1 MVEEMRV
8 KMHSLRPDLPVNISS
23 MDVKLWETLA
33 PRRFALLLLSGFA
46 LLALLLAAVG
56 IHGVVAYSVSRRRRE
71 IGVRMALGAAR
82 DNVIG
87 MVLKEILKLVAI
99 GLIAG
104 AIGALAC
111 SRFIAGMLYG
121 TRAADPLVLSSCAA
135 VMLAVAGLAAWLPAR
150 RAASINPIEALRSE

>member
-1 MVEEMRV
+1 
-8 KMHSLRPDLPVNISS
+8 
-23 MDVKLWETLA
+23 
-33 PRRFALLLLSGFA
+33 
-46 LLALLLAAVG
+46 
-56 IHGVVAYSVSRRRRE
+56 
-71 IGVRMALGAAR
+71 MALGAAR

-87 MVLKEILKLVAI
+87 MVLKEILKLVTI

-104 AIGALAC
+104 AIGATAC

-121 TRAADPLVLSSCAA
+121 TRAADPLVLFSCAA